1 MKKTIIALIAL
12 FVSATAFSQQAHYQ
26 GKIFIGGKPATGKHS
41 IQFSIGAP
49 LNWASPTQLVDI
61 TNGLFSTVINFPA
74 NLFDENNSVRQMVV
88 VLDTNIIVD
97 TVSLFAPLERDPTVR
112 NYIKDS
118 ITWNDIKNKPVSNG
132 RLKDSTGFITPVGG
146 VIAYAGHTVPDG
158 WLLCDGRLLNRANY
172 PDLFDA
178 IGTAWGSSSSSDF
191 RLPDMRGMFLRGVD
205 NSPTEGTSNT
215 DPNSS
220 TRTTTNSGGNTGNN
234 VGTKQDEELKSHA
247 HSTNIQYSGNL
258 TGGSSGGGHN
268 VYERVGVAGSDNKPS
283 TFTGGLE
290 TRPKN
295 VYVYYIIKY

>member
-1 MKKTIIALIAL
+1 MKKTIITLIAL

-26 GKIFIGGKPATGKHS
+26 GKIFISGKPATGKHS

-49 LNWASPTQLVDI
+49 LNWTSPTQIVDI

-74 NLFDENNSVRQMVV
+74 NLFDANNSVRQMIV

-172 PDLFDA
+172 SDLFDA
-178 IGTAWGSSSSSDF
+178 IGTAWGNSNSSNF

-220 TRTTTNSGGNTGNN
+220 SRTTTNSGGNTGNN
-234 VGTKQDEELKSHA
+234 VGTKQDDEFKNHTHGITANQRGAGTGISGVVSHF
-247 HSTNIQYSGNL
+247 G
-258 TGGSSGGGHN
+258 GGSNGTPTAVTIQNSGG
-268 VYERVGVAGSDNKPS
+268 S
-283 TFTGGLE
+283 E